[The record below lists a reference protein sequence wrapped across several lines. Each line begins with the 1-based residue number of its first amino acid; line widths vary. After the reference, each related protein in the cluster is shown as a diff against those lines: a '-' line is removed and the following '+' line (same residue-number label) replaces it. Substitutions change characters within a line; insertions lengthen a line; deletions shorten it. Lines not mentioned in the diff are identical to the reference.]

1 MKPKHNS
8 AKFSFLFP
16 DLLAF
21 NIVHYF
27 LINNMHDIQNTEAHF
42 FTLLI
47 VFNNMAWLI
56 CSHLAGIYKYDKIYK
71 VQELVKQTTVT
82 YIFFALITWLF
93 FDLNF
98 LSDTSNFI
106 LYDVLWFGIFLT
118 ISRIAMLAIA
128 KFIDKTGVFRKR
140 VVIIG
145 NAEDA
150 LPLIE
155 QLEKKQIFYEIKG
168 FFNNDEDNGVDYHY
182 PHLGS
187 LDDCL
192 TYSKGNNIAEIYSVI
207 SPEKR
212 QELYQLA
219 DEAQKNFIKFKFVPQ
234 FGADS
239 KYKYSLDF
247 EDNLPIVSLKP
258 EPLAEIS
265 GQLQKRVFDVVFSS
279 FVIVFIL
286 SWLLPIIA
294 ILIKLE
300 SEGPVFF
307 KQFRTG
313 KNNRPFLCL
322 KFRSL
327 KVNDAADT
335 QQVTQN
341 DARYT
346 RIGKFLRR
354 TNLDE
359 LPQFFNVLAGDMS
372 VVGSRPHMLKH
383 TEDYSRLHSN
393 YMLRH
398 SIKPGLTGWAQVNGY
413 RGEIKVDEQLIQRVE
428 HDLWYIENWNFW
440 LDMQIVLQT
449 LSSTFKGDKNAY

>member
-8 AKFSFLFP
+8 AKLSFLFP
-16 DLLAF
+16 DLLVF
-21 NIVHYF
+21 NIIHF
-27 LINNMHDIQNTEAHF
+27 LLITNIGNIVNSQAHF
-42 FTLLI
+42 YTLLI

-56 CSHLAGIYKYDKIYK
+56 CSHVAGIYKYDKIYK
-71 VQELVKQTTVT
+71 VHDLLKQTTIT
-82 YIFFALITWLF
+82 YIFFGLITWLF

-98 LSDTSNFI
+98 LADTVNFI
-106 LYDVLWFGIFLT
+106 LYDVLWFGVFL
-118 ISRIAMLAIA
+118 IASRIGMVGIV
-128 KFIDKTGVFRKR
+128 KFIDRTGVFRKR

-145 NAEDA
+145 DA
-150 LPLIE
+150 KQAIALVE

-168 FFNNDEDNGVDYHY
+168 FFNDTPNMANNYAY
-182 PHLGS
+182 LGAIS
-187 LDDCL
+187 DCL
-192 TYSKGNNIAEIYSVI
+192 SYAKNNNIAEIYSVI
-207 SPEKR
+207 SPDHMP
-212 QELYQLA
+212 ELYELA
-219 DEAQKNFIKFKFVPQ
+219 DEAQNNFIKFKFVPQ
-234 FGADS
+234 FRNND
-239 KYKYSLDF
+239 KYKYSF
-247 EDNLPIVSLKP
+247 EFDDSLPIVSLKP

-265 GQLQKRVFDVVFSS
+265 GQVQKRVFDVIFSS
-279 FVIVFIL
+279 LVIVFIL
-286 SWLLPIIA
+286 SWLIPIIA
-294 ILIKLE
+294 ILIKME
-300 SEGPVFF
+300 SEGPIFF

-335 QQVTQN
+335 MQVTQN
-341 DARYT
+341 DSRYT

-383 TEDYSRLHSN
+383 TEDYSRLHGN
-393 YMLRH
+393 YMMRH

-413 RGEIKVDEQLIQRVE
+413 RGEIKVDEQLIKRVE

-449 LSSTFKGDKNAY
+449 LSTTFKGDKNAY

>member
-1 MKPKHNS
+1 MKPKNNS
-8 AKFSFLFP
+8 AKFSFLLP

-21 NIVHYF
+21 NIVHFY
-27 LINNMHDIQNTEAHF
+27 LITNMHDMQGIQAHF
-42 FTLLI
+42 YTLLI

-56 CSHLAGIYKYDKIYK
+56 CSHIAGIYKYDKIYK
-71 VQELVKQTTVT
+71 VQELVKQTTIT
-82 YIFFALITWLF
+82 YVFFALITWLF
-93 FDLNF
+93 FDLSF

-106 LYDVLWFGIFLT
+106 LFDVLWFGIFLMV
-118 ISRIAMLAIA
+118 SRLAMLTIA
-128 KFIDKTGVFRKR
+128 RFIDKTGVFRKR
-140 VVIIG
+140 IVIIG
-145 NAEDA
+145 DTEAA
-150 LPLIE
+150 QPLIE

-168 FFNNDEDNGVDYHY
+168 FFNDADNRADGQY
-182 PHLGS
+182 PQLGKIN
-187 LDDCL
+187 DCL
-192 TYSKGNNIAEIYSVI
+192 EYSKQNNIAEIYSVI
-207 SPEKR
+207 SPDYMK
-212 QELYQLA
+212 ELYQLA

-234 FGADS
+234 FGVDS
-239 KYKYSLDF
+239 KYKYSLDY

-294 ILIKLE
+294 ILIKME

-413 RGEIKVDEQLIQRVE
+413 RGEIKVNEQLIKRVE

-449 LSSTFKGDKNAY
+449 FTKTFKGDKNAY